1 MKLESMV
8 MARRTILLLTK
19 VSSFHGQWFGVSEIA
34 DRAKLAKSTT
44 HRYLAVFVELGIL
57 DYEPMTQKY
66 KAMSN
71 KK

>member
-1 MKLESMV
+1 MKLQSMV

-19 VSSFHGQWFGVSEIA
+19 ISSFRGEWFSSTEIA
-34 DRAKLAKSTT
+34 NRARLPKNTT
-44 HRYLAVFVELGIL
+44 GRYLALFVELKIL

-66 KAMSN
+66 KAMSS

>member
-19 VSSFHGQWFGVSEIA
+19 VSSFHGEWFSATEIA
-34 DRAKLAKSTT
+34 RRASLAKNTT
-44 HRYLAVFVELGIL
+44 GRYLALFVELKIL

-66 KAMSN
+66 KAMSS

>member
-8 MARRTILLLTK
+8 MVRRTILLLTK
-19 VSSFHGQWFGVSEIA
+19 VSSFHGEWFSATEIA
-34 DRAKLAKSTT
+34 RRARLPKNTT
-44 HRYLAVFVELGIL
+44 GRYLAVFVDLKIL

-66 KAMSN
+66 KAMSS